1 MILAPRMIQ
10 AMEILQL
17 PLMALE
23 ERINQELIANPV
35 LEIRQDSPETP
46 QETDEES
53 EPSTRT
59 ESEQNL
65 VVRDAQGGEENF
77 ERLSNLVDRWET
89 YFDETSQWQRPR
101 VTSGEPD
108 PKFEAMQNTP
118 DTGQTL
124 QEHMLAEWHLE
135 DVPARTARLGDLIIR
150 NLDDN
155 GYLRVGLEGLAE
167 EADPPASPE
176 EMETVLRLVQRS
188 GPTGVAARN
197 LEECLLVQ
205 LAADPAFGDGA
216 GALPEDALEVCLV
229 RHHLKDIEA
238 NRYPQMAKALGV
250 EIEAVKEAVERIR
263 RLNPHPGT
271 AVSPERTPPIIP
283 DVRIEWDDEAGEWRV
298 TVERRGAP
306 ELYISR
312 AYRRLVK
319 QQNLDE
325 KTRGFVTRN
334 IRSAQ
339 WLIDAI
345 EQRRD
350 TLERVARSIVK
361 FQRPFFDESPD
372 QIRPLK
378 MQEVADDVRLH
389 VGTIS
394 RAVAEKYADTPW
406 GIYALRD
413 FFTGGTQNANGD
425 EVAWD
430 RVRQR
435 LKEIV
440 DTEDKAK
447 PLSDEQLVERLRA
460 EGLDVA
466 RRTVAKYREEL
477 DIPSSRRRRQF

>member
-35 LEIRQDSPETP
+35 LEIRQDSPEAP

-65 VVRDAQGGEENF
+65 VARDAQGGAEDF